1 MRMFQKDFCRE
12 LIILFTCQLC
22 RSINSLE
29 EDNSVLMHTSIILM
43 LISTLFEQKN
53 SLCDKKRRYFWSLAK
68 LLFFFLQKQFKVTRK
83 VILDKDR
90 KNSIKQ
96 QTSS

>member
-1 MRMFQKDFCRE
+1 MFQKDFCRE

-22 RSINSLE
+22 SSINSLE

-43 LISTLFEQKN
+43 LISTLFEQKILFVIKKEILLEPRKA
-53 SLCDKKRRYFWSLAK
+53 SL
-68 LLFFFLQKQFKVTRK
+68 FFLQKQFKVTRK